1 MTYIFG
7 VFELDATALELRKSG
22 RLVALEPQPAR
33 ALSLLVERAGQTVSR
48 EDLSARLWGTD
59 THVDFDRGLAY
70 CIGQIRLALG
80 DSGESPRFIQTL
92 PKRGF
97 KFVAP
102 TTTRGATDVGGVVA
116 PIMPGGCVQPAGRLS
131 VSPRMRRIALGLA
144 IVLLLTALAT
154 AFADR
159 VIHRSRR
166 PIVAV
171 SIFDNETGD
180 SRYDRAVHAL
190 SDTVVD
196 RLTGLGPS
204 QVGIIGNAAIL
215 RMPRNERDLDR
226 IEAQTG
232 ASHVILAQ
240 LQPLKGELSLLMHL
254 IRLDDGTHL
263 WTRRT
268 ARRPAGSLEGLDE
281 EAASLVESGV
291 RQHLLTA
298 TPNP

>member
-1 MTYIFG
+1 MSVTYSFG
-7 VFELDATALELRKSG
+7 VFELDATSLELRKSG

-33 ALSLLVERAGQTVSR
+33 VLSLLVERAGQTVSR
-48 EDLSARLWGTD
+48 EDVSARVWGTD
-59 THVDFDRGLAY
+59 THVDFDSGLAY
-70 CIGQIRLALG
+70 CIGRIRLALG
-80 DSGESPRFIQTL
+80 DNGESPRFIQTL

-97 KFVAP
+97 KFIAP
-102 TTTRGATDVGGVVA
+102 TTIRGATDVGGVA
-116 PIMPGGCVQPAGRLS
+116 AIMPGGCTQPAGGIP

-144 IVLLLTALAT
+144 MVLLLTALAT

-159 VIHRSRR
+159 VFHGSRR
-166 PIVAV
+166 PIIAV

-204 QVGIIGNAAIL
+204 QIGVIGNAAIL

-240 LQPLKGELSLLMHL
+240 LQPLKGDLSLLMHL

-263 WTRRT
+263 WTRRI
-268 ARRPAGSLEGLDE
+268 ARRAADSLEGLDE
-281 EAASLVESGV
+281 EAAGLIESGV
-291 RQHLLTA
+291 RQHLLPA
-298 TPNP
+298 TNP